1 MRPSSLLSLGF
12 ALAMAAVPPAV
23 AAQSFDSTALAQLS
37 LMPMPASIHVDSG
50 GHLPL
55 TASFRVALPR
65 FKDGRL
71 ERAADRTLTRLARKT
86 GLPISHAIARDS
98 LLGTL
103 VIDVRGPGQTVQSV
117 DDDESYT
124 LDVTTFRA
132 VLRAP
137 TVVGAL
143 RGLETF
149 QQLVT
154 GSGSGYTIPLAHIAD
169 RPRFKWRGLLIDVS
183 RHFEPVD
190 VIERNLDAMAAV
202 KLNVL
207 HWHLSDDQGFR
218 VESKRYP
225 RLQNLGSGGSYY
237 TQAQVREIVAYAR
250 DRGIRVVP
258 EFDMPGHSISW
269 FVGYPSLASSPG
281 PYTLPT
287 DYTFTAGAF
296 DPTRESIYRFITR
309 FVEEM
314 APLFPD
320 KYWHIGGDEVDARA
334 WESNAA
340 IHRFMR
346 RHKLKDFGASQA
358 YFNRRL
364 SRILAAQHKRV
375 VGWDE
380 ILHPDLPH
388 DVVVQSWRGQGSL
401 FAAAAQGYSGI
412 LSAGYYLD
420 AMSSAGQLYAVD
432 PIPSGSDLDSAQAAR
447 VLGGEACMWGEL
459 VTPETIDS
467 RIWPRTAAIAERLW
481 SPATV
486 VNPNDMYRRLA
497 AVSVELAD
505 VGVHH
510 LSGPDAMWRLIAQT
524 DRIAPLRALQRVVEP
539 VSLGQRMHT
548 RRPTAFTPLVEPGDI
563 VTPDAAGGRALSALL
578 DTLFRDPSRG
588 PGLRDSLATMFA
600 HWQALAPE
608 IATLRAHAP
617 LLTDADSAAAALAT
631 AGAIGADALR
641 YLGGGQAPAGTWTS
655 GRLAQLDSLAAPRGL
670 MRLAIIP
677 QLRRLVLAAGGTT
690 ATTGQ

>member
-1 MRPSSLLSLGF
+1 MRPSFFVSLGF
-12 ALAMAAVPPAV
+12 ALVTAAVPT

-37 LMPMPASIHVDSG
+37 LMPMPASIHIDSG
-50 GHLPL
+50 GRLPL
-55 TASFRVALPR
+55 TASFRVAVPR

-71 ERAADRTLTRLARKT
+71 ERAADRAIMRLTRKT

-117 DDDESYT
+117 DEDESYT

-154 GSGSGYTIPLAHIAD
+154 GSGSGYTIPLAHIVD

-237 TQAQVREIVAYAR
+237 TQAQVRQIVAYAR

-287 DYTFTAGAF
+287 DYNFTAGAF
-296 DPTRESIYRFITR
+296 DPTRESVYRFITR
-309 FVEEM
+309 FVGEM
-314 APLFPD
+314 ATLFPD

-346 RHKLKDFGASQA
+346 RHKLKDVGALQA

-401 FAAAAQGYSGI
+401 FTAAAQGYSGI

-420 AMSSAGQLYAVD
+420 AMSSAGQHYAVD
-432 PIPSGSDLDSAQAAR
+432 PIPSGSDLDSVQAAR

-524 DRIAPLRALQRVVEP
+524 DRIAPLRALQREVEP

-600 HWQALAPE
+600 TWQALAPE
-608 IATLRAHAP
+608 IATLRARAP

-641 YLGGGQAPAGTWTS
+641 HLSSGQPPEGTWTS

-677 QLRRLVLAAGGTT
+677 QLRRLVLAAGGAA

>member
-1 MRPSSLLSLGF
+1 MRLSFSISLGF
-12 ALAMAAVPPAV
+12 ALFTAAVPL
-23 AAQSFDSTALAQLS
+23 AAQSFDSTAVAQLS

-55 TASFRVALPR
+55 TASFRLAVPR

-71 ERAADRTLTRLARKT
+71 TRAADRAITRLARRT
-86 GLPISHAIARDS
+86 GLPLAHTIARDS

-103 VIDVRGPGQTVQSV
+103 VIDVRGPGETVQSV
-117 DDDESYT
+117 DEDESYT

-154 GSGSGYTIPLAHIAD
+154 GAGSGYAIPLAHIVD

-218 VESKRYP
+218 IESKRYP
-225 RLQNLGSGGSYY
+225 KLQDLGSGGSYY
-237 TQAQVREIVAYAR
+237 TQTQVREIVAYAR

-269 FVGYPSLASSPG
+269 FVGYPSLASAPG

-287 DYTFTAGAF
+287 DYNFTAGAF
-296 DPTRESIYRFITR
+296 DPTRESVYRFITR
-309 FVEEM
+309 FVAEM
-314 APLFPD
+314 APVFPD

-334 WESNAA
+334 WEANTA

-346 RHKLKDFGASQA
+346 RHKLNDFGALQA
-358 YFNRRL
+358 YFNKRL

-375 VGWDE
+375 IGWDE

-401 FAAAAQGYSGI
+401 FTAAAQGYSGI

-420 AMSSAGQLYAVD
+420 AMSSAGQHYAVD
-432 PIPSGSDLDSAQAAR
+432 PIPTGSDLDSAQAAR

-481 SPATV
+481 SPATT
-486 VNPNDMYRRLA
+486 VNVNDMYRRLA

-510 LSGPDAMWRLIAQT
+510 LSGPDALWRLIAQT

-563 VTPDAAGGRALSALL
+563 VTPDAAEGRALSALL

-588 PGLRDSLATMFA
+588 AGLRDSLATIFSE
-600 HWQALAPE
+600 WQAIAPA
-608 IATLRAHAP
+608 IATLHSRAP
-617 LLTDADSAAAALAT
+617 LLTDADSAAAALAA
-631 AGAIGADALR
+631 AGAIGAEALR
-641 YLGGGQAPAGTWTS
+641 YLGGGPPAAGMWIS
-655 GRLAQLDSLAAPRGL
+655 DRLAQLDSLAAPRGL

-677 QLRRLVLAAGGTT
+677 QLRRLVLAAGATA

>member
-1 MRPSSLLSLGF
+1 MRPSFSLTIGL
-12 ALAMAAVPPAV
+12 ALMSATAPI
-23 AAQSFDSTALAQLS
+23 AAQSSDSLALAQVS
-37 LMPMPASIHVDSG
+37 LMPMPASIRIDSG
-50 GHLPL
+50 GRLAL
-55 TASFRVALPR
+55 TSSFRVAVPR
-65 FKDGRL
+65 FRDGRL
-71 ERAADRTLTRLARKT
+71 LRAVDRTITHVARRT
-86 GLPISHAIARDS
+86 GLGLVHTVARDS

-103 VIDVRGPGQTVQSV
+103 VIDVRGPGETVQSV
-117 DDDESYT
+117 DEDESYT

-132 VLRAP
+132 VLRAH

-154 GSGSGYTIPLAHIAD
+154 GAGSGFAVPLAHIAD
-169 RPRFKWRGLLIDVS
+169 APRFPWRGLLIDVS

-225 RLQNLGSGGSYY
+225 KLQDVGSNKLYY
-237 TQAQVREIVAYAR
+237 TQAEVRAIVAYAR

-269 FVGYPSLASSPG
+269 FVGYPSLASAPG

-287 DYTFTAGAF
+287 DFNFTAGAF
-296 DPTRESIYRFITR
+296 DPTRESTYRFITR
-309 FVEEM
+309 FVGEM
-314 APLFPD
+314 AQLFPD
-320 KYWHIGGDEVDARA
+320 HYWHIGGDEVDPRA
-334 WESNAA
+334 WDTNTA
-340 IHRFMR
+340 IRRYMR
-346 RHKLKDFGASQA
+346 RHKLADVGALQA

-388 DVVVQSWRGQGSL
+388 DIVIQSWRGQASL
-401 FAAAAQGYSGI
+401 FSAAQQGYSGI

-420 AMSSAGQLYAVD
+420 AMASAGEHYAVD
-432 PIPSGSDLDSAQAAR
+432 PIPTGTDLDSAHAAHI
-447 VLGGEACMWGEL
+447 LGGEACMWGEL

-486 VNPNDMYRRLA
+486 VNVNDMYRRLA
-497 AVSVELAD
+497 SVSVELAD
-505 VGVHH
+505 LGVHH
-510 LSGPDAMWRLIAQT
+510 LSGPDAMWRLIAHT
-524 DRIAPLRALQRVVEP
+524 DQIAPLRALQHVVEP

-548 RRPTAFTPLVEPGDI
+548 RRPTLLTPLVEPGDI
-563 VTPDAAGGRALSALL
+563 ATPDARGGRAFSALL

-588 PGLRDSLATMFA
+588 TGIRDSLATMFA
-600 HWQALAPE
+600 QWQGLAPA
-608 IATLRAHAP
+608 IAELTTRAP
-617 LLTDADSAAAALAT
+617 LLTDADSAAGALAV
-631 AGAIGADALR
+631 AGGIGAEALS
-641 YLGGGQAPAGTWTS
+641 YLGGGHTADGAWTS
-655 GRLAQLDSLAAPRGL
+655 ERLAKLDSLAAPRGL
-670 MRLAIIP
+670 LKLAIIP
-677 QLRRLVLAAGGTT
+677 QLRRLVLAAGGAA

>member
-1 MRPSSLLSLGF
+1 MRLSFSISLGF
-12 ALAMAAVPPAV
+12 ALFTAAVPL
-23 AAQSFDSTALAQLS
+23 AAQSFDSTAVAQLS

-55 TASFRVALPR
+55 TASFRLAVPR

-71 ERAADRTLTRLARKT
+71 TRAADRAITRLARRT
-86 GLPISHAIARDS
+86 GLPLAHTIARDS

-103 VIDVRGPGQTVQSV
+103 VIDVRGPGETVQSV
-117 DDDESYT
+117 DEDESYT

-154 GSGSGYTIPLAHIAD
+154 GAGSGYAIPLAHIVD

-218 VESKRYP
+218 IESKRYP
-225 RLQNLGSGGSYY
+225 KLQDRGSGGSYY
-237 TQAQVREIVAYAR
+237 TQTQVREIVAYAR

-269 FVGYPSLASSPG
+269 FVGYPSLASAPG

-287 DYTFTAGAF
+287 DYNFTAGAF
-296 DPTRESIYRFITR
+296 DPTRESVYRFITR
-309 FVEEM
+309 FVAEM
-314 APLFPD
+314 APVFPD

-334 WESNAA
+334 WEANTA

-346 RHKLKDFGASQA
+346 RHKLNDFGALQA
-358 YFNRRL
+358 YFNKRL

-375 VGWDE
+375 IGWDE

-401 FAAAAQGYSGI
+401 FTAAAQGYSGI

-420 AMSSAGQLYAVD
+420 AMSSAGQHYAVD
-432 PIPSGSDLDSAQAAR
+432 PIPTGSDLDSAQAAR

-481 SPATV
+481 SPATT
-486 VNPNDMYRRLA
+486 VNVNDMYRRLA

-510 LSGPDAMWRLIAQT
+510 LSGPDALWRLIAQT

-548 RRPTAFTPLVEPGDI
+548 RRPTAFTPLVQPGDI
-563 VTPDAAGGRALSALL
+563 VTPDAAEGRALSALL

-588 PGLRDSLATMFA
+588 AGLRDSLATIFSE
-600 HWQALAPE
+600 WQAIAPA
-608 IATLRAHAP
+608 IATLHSRAP
-617 LLTDADSAAAALAT
+617 LLTDADSAAAALAA
-631 AGAIGADALR
+631 AGAIGAEALR
-641 YLGGGQAPAGTWTS
+641 YLGGGPPAAGMWIS
-655 GRLAQLDSLAAPRGL
+655 DRLAQLDSLAAPRGL

-677 QLRRLVLAAGGTT
+677 QLRRLVLAAGATA

>member
-1 MRPSSLLSLGF
+1 MRLSFSIPLGF
-12 ALAMAAVPPAV
+12 ALFTAAVPL
-23 AAQSFDSTALAQLS
+23 AAQSFDSTAVAQLS

-55 TASFRVALPR
+55 TASFRLAVPR

-71 ERAADRTLTRLARKT
+71 TRAADRAITRLARRT
-86 GLPISHAIARDS
+86 GLPLAHAIARDS

-103 VIDVRGPGQTVQSV
+103 VIDVRGPGETVQSV
-117 DDDESYT
+117 DEDESYT

-154 GSGSGYTIPLAHIAD
+154 GAGSGYAIPLAHIVD

-218 VESKRYP
+218 IESKRYP
-225 RLQNLGSGGSYY
+225 KLQDLGSGGAYY
-237 TQAQVREIVAYAR
+237 TQTQVREIVAYAR

-269 FVGYPSLASSPG
+269 FVGYPSLASAPG

-287 DYTFTAGAF
+287 DYNFTAGAF
-296 DPTRESIYRFITR
+296 DPTRESVYRFITR
-309 FVEEM
+309 FVAEM

-334 WESNAA
+334 WEANTA

-346 RHKLKDFGASQA
+346 RHKLNDFGALQA
-358 YFNRRL
+358 YFNKRL

-375 VGWDE
+375 IGWDE

-401 FAAAAQGYSGI
+401 FTAAAQGYSGI

-420 AMSSAGQLYAVD
+420 AMSSAGQHYAVD
-432 PIPSGSDLDSAQAAR
+432 PIPTGSDLDSAQAAR

-481 SPATV
+481 SPATT
-486 VNPNDMYRRLA
+486 VNVNDMYRRLA

-510 LSGPDAMWRLIAQT
+510 LSGPDALWRLIAQT

-563 VTPDAAGGRALSALL
+563 VTPDAAEGRTLSALL

-588 PGLRDSLATMFA
+588 AGLRDSLATMFSE
-600 HWQALAPE
+600 WQAIAPA
-608 IATLRAHAP
+608 IATLHSRAP
-617 LLTDADSAAAALAT
+617 LLTDADSAAAALAA
-631 AGAIGADALR
+631 AGAIGAEALR
-641 YLGGGQAPAGTWTS
+641 YLGGGQPAAGVWIS
-655 GRLAQLDSLAAPRGL
+655 DRLAQLDSLAAPRGL

-677 QLRRLVLAAGGTT
+677 QLRRLVLAAGATA

>member
-1 MRPSSLLSLGF
+1 MRLSFSISLGF
-12 ALAMAAVPPAV
+12 ALFTAAVPL
-23 AAQSFDSTALAQLS
+23 AAQSFDSTAVAQLS

-55 TASFRVALPR
+55 TASFRLAVPR

-71 ERAADRTLTRLARKT
+71 TRAADRAITRLARRT
-86 GLPISHAIARDS
+86 GLPLAHTIARDS

-103 VIDVRGPGQTVQSV
+103 VIDVRGPGETVQSV
-117 DDDESYT
+117 DEDESYT

-154 GSGSGYTIPLAHIAD
+154 GAGSGYAIPLAHIVD

-218 VESKRYP
+218 IESKRYP
-225 RLQNLGSGGSYY
+225 KLQDLGSGGSYY
-237 TQAQVREIVAYAR
+237 TQTQVREIVAYAR

-269 FVGYPSLASSPG
+269 FVGYPSLASAPG

-287 DYTFTAGAF
+287 DYNFTAGAF
-296 DPTRESIYRFITR
+296 DPTRESVYRFITR
-309 FVEEM
+309 FVAEM
-314 APLFPD
+314 APVFPD

-334 WESNAA
+334 WEANTA

-346 RHKLKDFGASQA
+346 RHKLNDFGALQA
-358 YFNRRL
+358 YFNKRL

-375 VGWDE
+375 IGWDE

-401 FAAAAQGYSGI
+401 FTAAAQGYSGI

-420 AMSSAGQLYAVD
+420 AMSSAGQHYAVD
-432 PIPSGSDLDSAQAAR
+432 PIPTGSDLDSAQAAR

-481 SPATV
+481 SPATT
-486 VNPNDMYRRLA
+486 VNVNDMYRRLA

-510 LSGPDAMWRLIAQT
+510 LSGPDALWRLIAQT

-548 RRPTAFTPLVEPGDI
+548 RRPTAFTPLVQPGDI
-563 VTPDAAGGRALSALL
+563 VTPDAAEGRALSALL

-588 PGLRDSLATMFA
+588 AGLRDSLATIFSE
-600 HWQALAPE
+600 WQAIAPA
-608 IATLRAHAP
+608 IATLHSRAP
-617 LLTDADSAAAALAT
+617 LLTDADSAAAALAA
-631 AGAIGADALR
+631 AGAIGAEALR
-641 YLGGGQAPAGTWTS
+641 YLGGGPPAAGMWIS
-655 GRLAQLDSLAAPRGL
+655 DRLAQLDSLAAPRGL

-677 QLRRLVLAAGGTT
+677 QLRRLVLAAGATA

>member
-1 MRPSSLLSLGF
+1 MRQSFSLTIGF
-12 ALAMAAVPPAV
+12 ALITAATPL
-23 AAQSFDSTALAQLS
+23 AAQSSDSVAFAQLS
-37 LMPMPASIHVDSG
+37 LMPMPASIRIDSG
-50 GHLPL
+50 GRL
-55 TASFRVALPR
+55 TLTPSFRVAVPR
-65 FKDGRL
+65 FRDGRL
-71 ERAADRTLTRLARKT
+71 LRAADRAITRLARHT
-86 GLPISHAIARDS
+86 GLGLSHEVTRDS
-98 LLGTL
+98 VLGTL
-103 VIDVRGPGQTVQSV
+103 VIDVRGPGETVQSV
-117 DDDESYT
+117 NEDESYA

-154 GSGSGYTIPLAHIAD
+154 ASASGFSVPLAHIAD
-169 RPRFKWRGLLIDVS
+169 KPRFPWRGLLIDVS

-218 VESKRYP
+218 VESKRFP
-225 RLQNLGSGGSYY
+225 KLQERGSDGEYY
-237 TQAQVREIVAYAR
+237 TQAQVREVVAYAR

-269 FVGYPSLASSPG
+269 FAGYPSLASSPG
-281 PYTLPT
+281 PYALPT
-287 DYTFTAGAF
+287 DFNFTAGAF
-296 DPTRESIYRFITR
+296 DPTRESVYRFITR

-314 APLFPD
+314 AQLFPD
-320 KYWHIGGDEVDARA
+320 RYWHIGGDEVDARA
-334 WESNAA
+334 WDSNAA

-346 RHKLKDFGASQA
+346 RHKLKDFGALQA

-364 SRILAAQHKRV
+364 LRILTGQHKRV

-388 DVVVQSWRGQGSL
+388 DIVIQSWRGQASL
-401 FAAAAQGYSGI
+401 FSAAQDGYSGI

-420 AMSSAGQLYAVD
+420 AMSSAGQHYAVD
-432 PIPSGSDLDSAQAAR
+432 PIPPGTDLDSAHAAH

-481 SPATV
+481 SPGTV
-486 VNPNDMYRRLA
+486 VNVNDMYRRLA
-497 AVSVELAD
+497 SVSVELAD
-505 VGVHH
+505 IGVHH

-524 DRIAPLRALQRVVEP
+524 DQIAALRALQHVVEP

-548 RRPTAFTPLVEPGDI
+548 RRPTLLTPLVEPGDI
-563 VTPDAAGGRALSALL
+563 VTPDARGGRALSALL
-578 DTLFRDPSRG
+578 DTLFHDPSRA

-600 HWQALAPE
+600 RWQALAPA
-608 IATLRAHAP
+608 IAALTAHAP
-617 LLTDADSAAAALAT
+617 LLTDADSAAGALAT
-631 AGAIGADALR
+631 ASGIGADALT
-641 YLGGGQAPAGTWTS
+641 YLGGGQPASSTWTS
-655 GRLAQLDSLAAPRGL
+655 DRLAQLDSLAAPRGL
-670 MRLAIIP
+670 LKLAIIP
-677 QLRRLVLAAGGTT
+677 QLRRLVLAAGG
-690 ATTGQ
+690 AASATGQ

>member
-1 MRPSSLLSLGF
+1 MRPSFSLTIGL
-12 ALAMAAVPPAV
+12 ALMSAAAPI
-23 AAQSFDSTALAQLS
+23 AAQSSDSLALAQVS
-37 LMPMPASIHVDSG
+37 LMPMPASIHIDSG
-50 GHLPL
+50 GRLAL
-55 TASFRVALPR
+55 TSSFRVAVPR
-65 FKDGRL
+65 FRNGRL
-71 ERAADRTLTRLARKT
+71 LRAVDRTITHVARRT
-86 GLPISHAIARDS
+86 GLDLVHTVARDS

-103 VIDVRGPGQTVQSV
+103 VVDVRGPGEAVQSV
-117 DDDESYT
+117 DEDESYT
-124 LDVTTFRA
+124 LDVTTFRV
-132 VLRAP
+132 VLRAH

-154 GSGSGYTIPLAHIAD
+154 GAGSGFAVPLAHIAD
-169 RPRFKWRGLLIDVS
+169 APRFPWRGLLIDVS

-225 RLQNLGSGGSYY
+225 KLQDVGSNGLYY
-237 TQAQVREIVAYAR
+237 TQAEVRAIVAYAR

-269 FVGYPSLASSPG
+269 FVGYPSLASAPG

-287 DYTFTAGAF
+287 DFNFTAGAF
-296 DPTRESIYRFITR
+296 DPTRESTYRFITR
-309 FVEEM
+309 FVGEM
-314 APLFPD
+314 AQLFPD
-320 KYWHIGGDEVDARA
+320 HYWHIGGDEVDPRA
-334 WESNAA
+334 WDTNTA
-340 IHRFMR
+340 IRRYMR
-346 RHKLKDFGASQA
+346 RHKLADFGALQA

-388 DVVVQSWRGQGSL
+388 AIVIQSWRGQASL
-401 FAAAAQGYSGI
+401 FSAAQQGYSGI

-420 AMSSAGQLYAVD
+420 AMASAGQHYAVD
-432 PIPSGSDLDSAQAAR
+432 PIPTGTDLDSAHAAHI
-447 VLGGEACMWGEL
+447 LGGEACMWGEL

-486 VNPNDMYRRLA
+486 VNVNDMYRRLA
-497 AVSVELAD
+497 SVSVELAD
-505 VGVHH
+505 LGVHH
-510 LSGPDAMWRLIAQT
+510 LSGPDAMWRLIAHT
-524 DRIAPLRALQRVVEP
+524 DQIAPLRALQHVVEP

-548 RRPTAFTPLVEPGDI
+548 RRPTLLTPLVEPGDI
-563 VTPDAAGGRALSALL
+563 ATPDARGGRAFSALL

-588 PGLRDSLATMFA
+588 PGIRDSLATMFA
-600 HWQALAPE
+600 QWQGLAPA
-608 IATLRAHAP
+608 IAELTTRAP
-617 LLTDADSAAAALAT
+617 LLTDADSAAGALAV
-631 AGAIGADALR
+631 AGGIGAEALS
-641 YLGGGQAPAGTWTS
+641 YLGGGHTADGAWTS
-655 GRLAQLDSLAAPRGL
+655 ERLAKLDSLAAPRGL
-670 MRLAIIP
+670 LKLAIIP
-677 QLRRLVLAAGGTT
+677 QLRRLVLAAGGAA

>member
-1 MRPSSLLSLGF
+1 MRPSFPLTIGL
-12 ALAMAAVPPAV
+12 ALITAATPI
-23 AAQSFDSTALAQLS
+23 AAQSSDSVALAQLS
-37 LMPMPASIHVDSG
+37 LMPMPASIHIDSG
-50 GHLPL
+50 GRLAL
-55 TASFRVALPR
+55 TPSFRVAVPR
-65 FKDGRL
+65 FRDGRL
-71 ERAADRTLTRLARKT
+71 LRAAARAITRLARHT
-86 GLPISHAIARDS
+86 GLGLTHEVTRDS
-98 LLGTL
+98 VLGTL
-103 VIDVRGPGQTVQSV
+103 VIDVRGPGETVQSV
-117 DDDESYT
+117 DEDESYT

-154 GSGSGYTIPLAHIAD
+154 ATGSGFTVPLAHIAD
-169 RPRFKWRGLLIDVS
+169 RPRFAWRGLLIDVS

-225 RLQNLGSGGSYY
+225 KLQELGSNGEYY
-237 TQAQVREIVAYAR
+237 TQAQVREVVAFAR

-281 PYTLPT
+281 PYALPT
-287 DYTFTAGAF
+287 DFNFTAGAF
-296 DPTRESIYRFITR
+296 DPTRESVYRFITR
-309 FVEEM
+309 FVGEM

-320 KYWHIGGDEVDARA
+320 HYWHIGGDEVDARA
-334 WESNAA
+334 WDSNTA

-346 RHKLKDFGASQA
+346 RHKLKDFGALQA

-364 SRILAAQHKRV
+364 SRILTAQHKRV

-388 DVVVQSWRGQGSL
+388 DIVIQSWRGQASL
-401 FAAAAQGYSGI
+401 FSAAQDGYSGI

-420 AMSSAGQLYAVD
+420 AMSSAGQHYAVD
-432 PIPSGSDLDSAQAAR
+432 PIPTGSDLDSAHAIH

-481 SPATV
+481 SPSTV
-486 VNPNDMYRRLA
+486 VNVNDMYRRLA
-497 AVSVELAD
+497 TVNVELAD
-505 VGVHH
+505 IGVHH

-524 DRIAPLRALQRVVEP
+524 DQIAALRALQHVVEP

-548 RRPTAFTPLVEPGDI
+548 RRPTLLTPLVEPGDI
-563 VTPDAAGGRALSALL
+563 VTPDARGGRALSALL
-578 DTLFRDPSRG
+578 DTLFHDPSRA
-588 PGLRDSLATMFA
+588 PGLRDSLAAMFA
-600 HWQALAPE
+600 QWQALAPT
-608 IATLRAHAP
+608 IAALTARAP
-617 LLTDADSAAAALAT
+617 LLTDADSAAGALAT
-631 AGAIGADALR
+631 AGGIGADALT
-641 YLGGGQAPAGTWTS
+641 YLGGGQPASSAWTS
-655 GRLAQLDSLAAPRGL
+655 DRLAQLDSLTAPRGL
-670 MRLAIIP
+670 LKLAIIP
-677 QLRRLVLAAGGTT
+677 QLRRLVLAAGG
-690 ATTGQ
+690 AASATGQ

>member
-1 MRPSSLLSLGF
+1 MRLSTSLSLGF
-12 ALAMAAVPPAV
+12 AVLTAAAPL
-23 AAQSFDSTALAQLS
+23 AAQSFDSAAVAQLS
-37 LMPMPASIHVDSG
+37 LMPMPASIHIDSG

-55 TASFRVALPR
+55 TQSFRVAVPR

-71 ERAADRTLTRLARKT
+71 ERAVDRAIARLARRT
-86 GLPISHAIARDS
+86 GLELSHAIARDS

-103 VIDVRGPGQTVQSV
+103 VIDVRGPGQSVQSV
-117 DDDESYT
+117 DEDESYT

-132 VLRAP
+132 VLHAS
-137 TVVGAL
+137 TVVGAM

-154 GSGSGYTIPLAHIAD
+154 GGGSGYTIPLAHIAD
-169 RPRFKWRGLLIDVS
+169 HPRFKWRGLLIDVS
-183 RHFEPVD
+183 RHFEPVG

-237 TQAQVREIVAYAR
+237 TQAQVREVVAYAR

-287 DYTFTAGAF
+287 DYNFTAAAF
-296 DPTRESIYRFITR
+296 DPTRESVYRFITR
-309 FVEEM
+309 FVAEM

-334 WESNAA
+334 WESSTG

-346 RHKLKDFGASQA
+346 RHKIKDFGALQA

-388 DVVVQSWRGQGSL
+388 DVVIQSWRGQGSL
-401 FAAAAQGYSGI
+401 FTAAAQGHSGI

-420 AMSSAGQLYAVD
+420 AMSSAGQHYAVD
-432 PIPSGSDLDSAQAAR
+432 PLPSGSELDSAQAAR

-467 RIWPRTAAIAERLW
+467 RIWPRSAAIAERLW

-486 VNPNDMYRRLA
+486 VNVNDMYRRLA
-497 AVSVELAD
+497 LVSVELAD
-505 VGVHH
+505 LGVHH

-524 DRIAPLRALQRVVEP
+524 DLIAPLRALQRVVEP

-563 VTPDAAGGRALSALL
+563 VTPDAGGGRALSALL

-588 PGLRDSLATMFA
+588 PGLRDSLSTMFTQ
-600 HWQALAPE
+600 WQAIAPE
-608 IATLRAHAP
+608 IATMRARAP
-617 LLTDADSAAAALAT
+617 LLTDADSAAAALAA

-641 YLGGGQAPAGTWTS
+641 YLAGGQPPAGTWTS
-655 GRLAQLDSLAAPRGL
+655 DRLAQLDSLAAPRGL

-677 QLRRLVLAAGGTT
+677 QLRRLVLAAGG
-690 ATTGQ
+690 AASTTGQ

>member
-1 MRPSSLLSLGF
+1 MRLSLSLSLGIAF
-12 ALAMAAVPPAV
+12 VTAAVPV

-37 LMPMPASIHVDSG
+37 LMPMPASIHVDSA

-55 TASFRVALPR
+55 TQSFRVALPR

-71 ERAADRTLTRLARKT
+71 QRAADRAITHLARRT
-86 GLPISHAIARDS
+86 GLPLSHAIARDS

-103 VIDVRGPGQTVQSV
+103 VIDVRGPGEAVQSV
-117 DDDESYT
+117 DEDESYT

-149 QQLVT
+149 QQLVV
-154 GSGSGYTIPLAHIAD
+154 GGGSGYTIPLAHITD

-183 RHFEPVD
+183 RHFEPMD

-225 RLQNLGSGGSYY
+225 KLQDQGSGGSYY

-287 DYTFTAGAF
+287 DYNFTAGAF
-296 DPTRESIYRFITR
+296 DPTRESVYRFITR
-309 FVEEM
+309 FVAEM

-320 KYWHIGGDEVDARA
+320 RYWHIGGDEVDPRA
-334 WESNAA
+334 WESNTA

-346 RHKLKDFGASQA
+346 RHKLNDFGALQA

-401 FAAAAQGYSGI
+401 FTAAAQGYSGI

-420 AMSSAGQLYAVD
+420 AMSSAGQHYAVD

-481 SPATV
+481 SPATIA
-486 VNPNDMYRRLA
+486 NPNDMYRRLA

-505 VGVHH
+505 VGEHH

-548 RRPTAFTPLVEPGDI
+548 RRPTGFTPLVEPGDI

-600 HWQALAPE
+600 RWQAIAPE
-608 IATLRAHAP
+608 VATLRARAP
-617 LLTDADSAAAALAT
+617 LLTDADSAAAALAA

-641 YLGGGQAPAGTWTS
+641 YLGGGQPPPVGTWTS
-655 GRLAQLDSLAAPRGL
+655 DRLARLDSLAAPRGL

-677 QLRRLVLAAGGTT
+677 QLRRLVLAAGGTA

>member
-1 MRPSSLLSLGF
+1 MRLSFSIPLGF
-12 ALAMAAVPPAV
+12 ALFTAAVPL
-23 AAQSFDSTALAQLS
+23 AAQSFDSTAVAQLS
-37 LMPMPASIHVDSG
+37 LMPMPSSIHVDSG

-55 TASFRVALPR
+55 TASFRLAVPR

-71 ERAADRTLTRLARKT
+71 TRAADRAITRLARRT
-86 GLPISHAIARDS
+86 GLPLAHAIARDS
-98 LLGTL
+98 LLGAL
-103 VIDVRGPGQTVQSV
+103 VIDVRGPGETVQSV
-117 DDDESYT
+117 DEDESYT

-154 GSGSGYTIPLAHIAD
+154 GAGSGYAIPLAHIVD

-218 VESKRYP
+218 IESKRYP
-225 RLQNLGSGGSYY
+225 KLQDLGSGGSYY
-237 TQAQVREIVAYAR
+237 TQTQVREIVAYAR

-269 FVGYPSLASSPG
+269 FVGYPSLASAPG

-287 DYTFTAGAF
+287 DYNFTAGAF
-296 DPTRESIYRFITR
+296 DPTRESVYRFITR
-309 FVEEM
+309 FVAEM

-334 WESNAA
+334 WEANTAS
-340 IHRFMR
+340 HRFMR
-346 RHKLKDFGASQA
+346 RHTLNDFGALQA
-358 YFNRRL
+358 YFNKRV

-375 VGWDE
+375 IGWDE

-401 FAAAAQGYSGI
+401 FTAAAQGYSGI

-420 AMSSAGQLYAVD
+420 AMSNAGQHYAVD
-432 PIPSGSDLDSAQAAR
+432 PIPTGSDLDSAQAAR

-510 LSGPDAMWRLIAQT
+510 LSGPDALWRLIAQT

-588 PGLRDSLATMFA
+588 AGLRDSLATMFSE
-600 HWQALAPE
+600 WQAIAPA
-608 IATLRAHAP
+608 IATLHSRAP
-617 LLTDADSAAAALAT
+617 LLTDADSAAAALAA

-641 YLGGGQAPAGTWTS
+641 YLGGGQPAAGTWIS
-655 GRLAQLDSLAAPRGL
+655 DRLAQLDSLAAPRGL

-677 QLRRLVLAAGGTT
+677 QLRRLVLAAGATA

>member
-1 MRPSSLLSLGF
+1 MRQSFIITAGL
-12 ALAMAAVPPAV
+12 ALIAMATPI
-23 AAQSFDSTALAQLS
+23 AAQSSDSLALAQLS
-37 LMPMPASIHVDSG
+37 LMPMPASIHIDSG
-50 GHLPL
+50 GRLAL
-55 TASFRVALPR
+55 SSSFRIAVPR
-65 FKDGRL
+65 LRDGRL
-71 ERAADRTLTRLARKT
+71 LRAADRAVTRLARRT
-86 GLPISHAIARDS
+86 GLGISHTVTKDS

-103 VIDVRGPGQTVQSV
+103 VIDVRGAGETVQSV
-117 DDDESYT
+117 DEDESYT

-154 GSGSGYTIPLAHIAD
+154 AGASGFTIPLVHIAD
-169 RPRFKWRGLLIDVS
+169 RPRFAWRGLLIDVS
-183 RHFEPVD
+183 RHFEPID

-225 RLQNLGSGGSYY
+225 KLQELGSNGEYY
-237 TQAQVREIVAYAR
+237 TQAQVRDVVAYAR

-269 FVGYPSLASSPG
+269 FVGYPSLASSRG

-287 DYTFTAGAF
+287 DFNFTAGAF
-296 DPTRESIYRFITR
+296 DPTKETTYRFITR
-309 FVEEM
+309 FVGEM
-314 APLFPD
+314 AQLFPD
-320 KYWHIGGDEVDARA
+320 HYWHIGGDEVDARA
-334 WESNAA
+334 WESSTS
-340 IHRFMR
+340 ISRFMR
-346 RHKLKDFGASQA
+346 RHKLRDFGALQA

-364 SRILAAQHKRV
+364 LRILTAQHKRV

-388 DVVVQSWRGQGSL
+388 DIVIQSWRGQASL
-401 FAAAAQGYSGI
+401 FSAAQQGYSGI

-420 AMSSAGQLYAVD
+420 AMSGAGQHYAVD
-432 PIPSGSDLDSAQAAR
+432 PIPTGTDLDSAHAAH

-481 SPATV
+481 SPSTV
-486 VNPNDMYRRLA
+486 VNVNDMYRRLA
-497 AVSVELAD
+497 RVSVELAD
-505 VGVHH
+505 LGVHH

-524 DRIAPLRALQRVVEP
+524 DQIAPLRALQHVVEP

-548 RRPTAFTPLVEPGDI
+548 RRPTLLTPLVEPGDI
-563 VTPDAAGGRALSALL
+563 VTPDAQGGRALSALL
-578 DTLFRDPSRG
+578 DSLFRDPSRG
-588 PGLRDSLATMFA
+588 PGIRDTLATMFA
-600 HWQALAPE
+600 SWQSLAPA
-608 IATLRAHAP
+608 IAALTTNAP
-617 LLTDADSAAAALAT
+617 LLTDADSAAAALSV
-631 AGAIGADALR
+631 AGGIGTDALA
-641 YLGGGQAPAGTWTS
+641 YLGGGQPAASTWTS
-655 GRLAQLDSLAAPRGL
+655 ERLAKLDSLAAPRGL
-670 MRLAIIP
+670 LKLAIIP
-677 QLRRLVLAAGGTT
+677 QLRRLVLAAGG
-690 ATTGQ
+690 AAAATGQ

>member
-1 MRPSSLLSLGF
+1 MRLSLPISLGV
-12 ALAMAAVPPAV
+12 ALVAAAVPL
-23 AAQSFDSTALAQLS
+23 AAQSFDTAALAQMS
-37 LMPMPASIHVDSG
+37 LMPMPASIHVDTG
-50 GHLPL
+50 GRLAL
-55 TASFRVALPR
+55 TPSFRVAVPR

-71 ERAADRTLTRLARKT
+71 ERAADRAITRLARTT
-86 GLPISHAIARDS
+86 GLPLSRTIARDS

-117 DDDESYT
+117 DEDESYT

-154 GSGSGYTIPLAHIAD
+154 GTASGYTIPLAHIAD

-225 RLQNLGSGGSYY
+225 KLQGLGSGGLYY
-237 TQAQVREIVAYAR
+237 TQAQVREVVAYAR

-287 DYTFTAGAF
+287 DYNFTAGAF
-296 DPTRESIYRFITR
+296 DPTRESVYTFITR
-309 FVEEM
+309 FVAEM

-320 KYWHIGGDEVDARA
+320 KYWHVGGDEVDSRA
-334 WESNAA
+334 WESNTA

-346 RHKLKDFGASQA
+346 RHKLKDFGALQA

-380 ILHPDLPH
+380 ILNPDLPH

-401 FAAAAQGYSGI
+401 FTAASEGYSGI

-420 AMSSAGQLYAVD
+420 AMSSAGQHYAVD
-432 PIPSGSDLDSAQAAR
+432 PIPSGSNLDSAQAAR

-524 DRIAPLRALQRVVEP
+524 DRIAPLLALQRVVEP

-563 VTPDAAGGRALSALL
+563 ATPDAAGGRALSALL
-578 DTLFRDPSRG
+578 DTLFRDPSRA

-600 HWQALAPE
+600 HWQTIAPE
-608 IATLRAHAP
+608 IATLRARAP

-641 YLGGGQAPAGTWTS
+641 YLSGGGQAPAGTWTS
-655 GRLAQLDSLAAPRGL
+655 DRLAQLDSLAAPRGL
-670 MRLAIIP
+670 LRLAIIP
-677 QLRRLVLAAGGTT
+677 QLRRLVLAAGGTA

>member
-1 MRPSSLLSLGF
+1 MRLSFSISLGF
-12 ALAMAAVPPAV
+12 ALFTAAVPL
-23 AAQSFDSTALAQLS
+23 AAQSFDSTAVAQLS

-55 TASFRVALPR
+55 TASFRLAVPR

-71 ERAADRTLTRLARKT
+71 TRAADRAITRLARRT
-86 GLPISHAIARDS
+86 GLPLAHTIARDS

-103 VIDVRGPGQTVQSV
+103 VIDVRGPGETVQSV
-117 DDDESYT
+117 DEDESYT

-154 GSGSGYTIPLAHIAD
+154 GAGSGYAIPLAHIVD

-218 VESKRYP
+218 IESKRYP
-225 RLQNLGSGGSYY
+225 KLQDRGSGGSYY
-237 TQAQVREIVAYAR
+237 TQTQVREIVAYAR

-269 FVGYPSLASSPG
+269 FVGYPSLASAPG

-287 DYTFTAGAF
+287 DYNFTAGAF
-296 DPTRESIYRFITR
+296 DPTRESVYRFITR
-309 FVEEM
+309 FVAEM
-314 APLFPD
+314 APVFPD

-334 WESNAA
+334 WEANTA

-346 RHKLKDFGASQA
+346 RHKLNDFGALQA
-358 YFNRRL
+358 YFNKRL

-375 VGWDE
+375 IGWDE

-401 FAAAAQGYSGI
+401 FTAAAQGYSGI

-420 AMSSAGQLYAVD
+420 AMSSAGQHYAVD
-432 PIPSGSDLDSAQAAR
+432 PIPTGSDLDSAQAAR

-481 SPATV
+481 SPATT
-486 VNPNDMYRRLA
+486 VNVNDMYRRLA

-510 LSGPDAMWRLIAQT
+510 LSGPDALWRLIAQT

-563 VTPDAAGGRALSALL
+563 VTPDAAEGRALSALL

-588 PGLRDSLATMFA
+588 AGLRDSLATIFSE
-600 HWQALAPE
+600 WQAIAPA
-608 IATLRAHAP
+608 IATLHSRAP
-617 LLTDADSAAAALAT
+617 LLTDADSAAAALAA
-631 AGAIGADALR
+631 AGAIGAEALR
-641 YLGGGQAPAGTWTS
+641 YLGGGPPAAGMWIS
-655 GRLAQLDSLAAPRGL
+655 DRLAQLDSLAAPRGL

-677 QLRRLVLAAGGTT
+677 QLRRLVLAAGATA

>member
-1 MRPSSLLSLGF
+1 MHPSFSFSLG
-12 ALAMAAVPPAV
+12 LVLVAAATSG
-23 AAQSFDSTALAQLS
+23 AAQSFDSTAVAHLS

-50 GHLPL
+50 GQLAL
-55 TASFRVALPR
+55 TSSFRVAVPR
-65 FKDGRL
+65 FKNGRL
-71 ERAADRTLTRLARKT
+71 LRATDRAIARLARRT
-86 GLPISHAIARDS
+86 GLPLSHAVARDS

-103 VIDVRGPGQTVQSV
+103 VIDVRGPGDAVQSV
-117 DDDESYT
+117 NENESYT

-132 VLRAP
+132 ELRAA

-154 GSGSGYTIPLAHIAD
+154 GGSAGFTIPLAHIAD
-169 RPRFKWRGLLIDVS
+169 RPRFPWRGLLIDVS

-225 RLQNLGSGGSYY
+225 KLQELGSGGSYY
-237 TQAQVREIVAYAR
+237 TQAQIREVVAYAR

-269 FVGYPSLASSPG
+269 FVGYPALASAPG
-281 PYTLPT
+281 PYSLPT
-287 DYTFTAGAF
+287 DYNFTAAAF
-296 DPTRESIYRFITR
+296 DPARESVYRFITR
-309 FVEEM
+309 FVAEM

-320 KYWHIGGDEVDARA
+320 RYWHIGGDEVDARA
-334 WESNAA
+334 WEPNAA

-346 RHKLKDFGASQA
+346 RHKLKDFGALQA

-364 SRILAAQHKRV
+364 ARILAAQHKRV

-388 DVVVQSWRGQGSL
+388 DVVIQSWRGQASL
-401 FAAAAQGYSGI
+401 FAAAQQGYSGI

-432 PIPSGSDLDSAQAAR
+432 PIPAGADLDSAQAGR

-481 SPATV
+481 SPGTV
-486 VNPNDMYRRLA
+486 VKVNDMYRRLG
-497 AVSVELAD
+497 AVNVELAD

-510 LSGPDAMWRLIAQT
+510 LSGPDALWRLIAQT
-524 DRIAPLRALQRVVEP
+524 DGIAPLRELQRVVEP
-539 VSLGQRMHT
+539 VSLGQRMHM
-548 RRPTAFTPLVEPGDI
+548 RRPTSFTPLVAPGDI
-563 VTPDAAGGRALSALL
+563 VTPDAAGGRALSRML
-578 DTLFRDPSRG
+578 DTLFHAPERG
-588 PGLRDSLATMFA
+588 AGLRDSLATMFTQ
-600 HWQALAPE
+600 WQQIAPAIAALTA
-608 IATLRAHAP
+608 RAP

-631 AGAIGADALR
+631 AGAIGAEALR
-641 YLGGGQAPAGTWTS
+641 QLEGGQPAAPAWTS

-670 MRLAIIP
+670 LRLAIIP
-677 QLRRLVLAAGGTT
+677 QLRRLVLAAGGSA